1 LEELLSRLGI
11 QQGSTLVDVGFGR
24 EDELRDLA
32 DIVGDE
38 GKVYGIEPLK
48 DRVDEEGKNLR
59 SVRSIAVLN
68 GNILSIPLPNR
79 SADYVLLKGVL
90 HEVPNVSKALSE
102 AARIC
107 KQEGT
112 ILIVDFKVF
121 PKFWLTKSNLK
132 SRLRGLRKLLGKPLD
147 RHPGFSR
154 TRIEAYLKSAGL
166 KMRSY
171 DENIATGGFGGHS
184 IPLFLAVG
192 ERA

>member
-1 LEELLSRLGI
+1 LEELLSRLRI
-11 QQGSTLVDVGFGR
+11 QSGSTLVDVGFGR

-32 DIVGDE
+32 DVVGDE

-48 DRVDEEGKNLR
+48 DRAEEAGKNLR
-59 SVRSIAVLN
+59 SVHSIAVLN
-68 GNILSIPLPNR
+68 GKIFSIPLPNR
-79 SADYVLLKGVL
+79 SANYVLLKGVL

-112 ILIVDFKVF
+112 ILIVDFTVF

-132 SRLRGLRKLLGKPLD
+132 SRLRDPRRLLCKPLD

-166 KMRSY
+166 KMQSY
-171 DENIATGGFGGHS
+171 DENIATGGFGGHR

-192 ERA
+192 ERT